1 MTKTRFWTAD
11 VRWEDEPRPEE
22 LRRLH
27 SLLASDPKLALQGLQ
42 ELSEQGSLAATLYI
56 AIHLD
61 SSAVDEHDE
70 EESVRWYEKA
80 AKQGLAQAQFNFGAC
95 YEKGI
100 GVKQDAK
107 QALDWYKKAAAQGN
121 EQAKTIVTRLE
132 KGLNKPPPDSS
143 SSKGPLTGSSSK

>member
-1 MTKTRFWTAD
+1 MLETVPRPATKTHARTARHYRIKRSDEVRFQEMTKTRFWTAD

-80 AKQGLAQAQFNFGAC
+80 AKMGSRAARYQW
-95 YEKGI
+95 
-100 GVKQDAK
+100 GVK
-107 QALDWYKKAAAQGN
+107 L
-121 EQAKTIVTRLE
+121 
-132 KGLNKPPPDSS
+132 SS
-143 SSKGPLTGSSSK
+143 RGKFFEAERAFKVGADENF